1 MPTSRRRY
9 NGKSA
14 DQRSRERRDALISA
28 ARLEWTSHGADG
40 VRVRRVCARAGL
52 NDRYFYQQFPHTDDL
67 LVAVVEQG
75 LAELREVMFDAAVA
89 CEGSPRDRMRAGILA
104 YFEHLGDDPGLMRI
118 LTTDSAGRPGVTGAR
133 LESQRSIARIVLQ
146 YLNIDEGGDGTSGA
160 MDPFAKAMYCVGGAA
175 ALVESWLADEFPRMS
190 IGELADVATDST
202 LRIFGET
209 IHAGASTTVDVAPH
223 PGPAQP

>member
-28 ARLEWTSHGADG
+28 ARLEWNSHGADG

-118 LTTDSAGRPGVTGAR
+118 LTTDSVGRPGVTRAR

-146 YLNIDEGGDGTSGA
+146 YLNIDDKDGAPGT

-190 IGELADVATDST
+190 IEELADLATDST
-202 LRIFGET
+202 LRIFGEA
-209 IHAGASTTVDVAPH
+209 IAAGASGAVEVDPH
-223 PGPAQP
+223 RRPAQP